1 MKRQVIVSFL
11 SGALFAAGLGVAGMT
26 NPTKVMAFL
35 DVAGAWDPSLAFVM
49 VGAIA
54 VYAVAFRMAIRR
66 PAPLLAETFSLPKK
80 GDLDAPLLL
89 GAGLFGAGW
98 GLAGYCPGPALTSL
112 ATGAPGVLLFVAAMV
127 AGMVLHRA
135 YEVLRT
141 APPPGAAHGSPT
153 RS

>member
-1 MKRQVIVSFL
+1 MKRQVIVSFV
-11 SGALFAAGLGVAGMT
+11 SGALFAAGLGIAGMT

-54 VYAVAFRMAIRR
+54 VYAVAFRLAIKR
-66 PAPLLAETFSLPKK
+66 PAPLLAEAFSLPKRS
-80 GDLDAPLLL
+80 DLDAPLII

-98 GLAGYCPGPALTSL
+98 GLAGYCPGPAITSL
-112 ATGAPGVLLFVAAMV
+112 ATGAPGVFLFVAAML
-127 AGMVLHRA
+127 AGMLIHRA
-135 YEVLRT
+135 YEALRA
-141 APPPGAAHGSPT
+141 APSQGAAQGSPA